1 MEGIGVGMK
10 DLSLTHT
17 SALSVVT
24 SLPGSVLF
32 LHGSSCNHFLPVM
45 WRGDGTMLTV
55 VIHRGGF
62 PFLHSTCV
70 SFFHLLHQQ
79 STKETENT
87 ECQLGVSLCMF
98 FSFLVCCYFHLLS
111 PPLFICFFFPLTK
124 YHRSCCVSG
133 CLLTDNCKEV
143 VFTGFT
149 QAESSILS

>member
-1 MEGIGVGMK
+1 MFCYFIFGMEMEGIGVGMK

-87 ECQLGVSLCMF
+87 ECQLGVKFLSACVF
-98 FSFLVCCYFHLLS
+98 FS
-111 PPLFICFFFPLTK
+111 
-124 YHRSCCVSG
+124 
-133 CLLTDNCKEV
+133 CLLLFPFTFSPALYMFLFSFDEV
-143 VFTGFT
+143 PPKLLCLWLFTHR
-149 QAESSILS
+149 